1 MMPSM
6 RLAMLLGP
14 DLKDAIA
21 TDPEG
26 LHDAL
31 EEFHPE
37 DIAEI
42 VEDLEIDVTLALFRS
57 LDEELAADVLERLP
71 SELQTDLFERLS
83 KERAVELMQEMDPDD
98 LVDVVQELRDE
109 DEQLAEDLLDRLEAA
124 DPEVAEDVREL
135 SAYAE
140 DTAGGLM
147 TTDYIEVGP
156 DTKVWQ
162 AIDRVRATV
171 RDEGVET
178 IYYLYVVYAQS
189 LVGVVSLKDLILRDN
204 ALKLSELMTENVVS
218 VRVTDDQEIVART
231 IAKYDFNALPVV
243 DEHGNMQGVV
253 TVDDVVDVVIEEATE
268 DAHKMGAVEALDESY
283 LETSLFRM
291 FRSRVL
297 WLSLLFIGGFLTAT
311 VMESFSGQLAS
322 AVTLAVFVPLIISS
336 GGNSGSQS
344 ASLIIRAL
352 AVGDVV
358 PRDWLTVLGREL
370 VVSLALGLVLGL
382 LGFARAFLA
391 GGPGDDPM
399 LLGLAVSLS
408 TVGVVLVGSLCGAL
422 LPLAIQRVGLD
433 PAVSSTPFI
442 ASLVD
447 VLGLLIYLTV
457 ATQVLSLAA

>member
-1 MMPSM
+1 MMPAM

-31 EEFHPE
+31 DEFHPE

-42 VEDLEIDVTLALFRS
+42 VEDLELELTLALFRV

-71 SELQTDLFERLS
+71 SELQTDLFERFS
-83 KERAVELMQEMDPDD
+83 RERAVELMQEMDPDD

-109 DEQLAEDLLDRLEAA
+109 DEQLAADLLDRLEAA

-178 IYYLYVVYAQS
+178 IYYLYVVYRQK

-204 ALKLSELMTENVVS
+204 ALQLAELMTENVVS
-218 VRVTDDQEIVART
+218 VGVGDDQELVART

-243 DEHGNMQGVV
+243 DDHGNLQGVV
-253 TVDDVVDVVIEEATE
+253 TVDDLVDVVIEEATE
-268 DAHKMGAVEALDESY
+268 DAHKMGAVEALEEGY
-283 LETSLFRM
+283 LETSLLQM

-297 WLSLLFIGGFLTAT
+297 WLSLLFVGGFLTAT

-358 PRDWLTVLGREL
+358 PRDWATVLGREL
-370 VVSLALGLVLGL
+370 VVSVALGLVLGL
-382 LGFARAFLA
+382 LGFARAYLA
-391 GGPGDDPM
+391 GGPQDDPM

-457 ATQVLSLAA
+457 ASQVLSLSA